1 MVVINHTGDG
11 FNTLLASDVTINK
24 VLDDFIKA
32 LFKNKIPQYARYYG
46 ISDEIFYLD
55 VNKDDVSE
63 LEEKNNNKGDNIIYL
78 SDIRDGQNR
87 KTRPEYY
94 GDTSGTENNLKK
106 NVNYD
111 SLKKAT
117 EMSGVIGGA
126 AAW

>member
-63 LEEKNNNKGDNIIYL
+63 LEKKII
-78 SDIRDGQNR
+78 I
-87 KTRPEYY
+87 
-94 GDTSGTENNLKK
+94 
-106 NVNYD
+106 
-111 SLKKAT
+111 KA
-117 EMSGVIGGA
+117 IILYICQI
-126 AAW
+126 